1 MVRLRNHGLQ
11 EIMPST
17 REELQ
22 AELAQLHAQL
32 TDLSTADSAMTLRE
46 RQAEQK
52 KLEADFIDVL
62 LELHNEVKLGVIGSE
77 GYALVG
83 DSIQT
88 GVAYHM
94 KIGRRAP
101 GESKAHAGRRAA
113 LQAYTLLINKLG
125 RRPKD
130 LPYVWSK

>member
-32 TDLSTADSAMTLRE
+32 VDLSTPDAALAMPLRA

-52 KLEADFIDVL
+52 KLEADYIDVL

-94 KIGRRAP
+94 KIGRR
-101 GESKAHAGRRAA
+101 
-113 LQAYTLLINKLG
+113 
-125 RRPKD
+125 
-130 LPYVWSK
+130 